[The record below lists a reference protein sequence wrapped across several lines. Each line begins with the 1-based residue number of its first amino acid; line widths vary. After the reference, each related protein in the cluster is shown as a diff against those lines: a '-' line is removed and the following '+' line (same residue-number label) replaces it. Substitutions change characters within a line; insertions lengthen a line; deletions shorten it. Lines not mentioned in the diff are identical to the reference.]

1 MSKEALQIAEE
12 RREVKGK
19 GERERYTQLRAS
31 QEMTVVKNLSV
42 NAGDKRDTSSIP
54 RLRRSPGGGHGN
66 PLQYSCVENPM
77 DRGAWQATLHRVAK
91 SWTGLKQLS
100 MHAGLATRKLIA
112 FLEVRRQ

>member
-1 MSKEALQIAEE
+1 MVTKTILKKKKCTKAKWVSKEALQRAEE

-66 PLQYSCVENPM
+66 PL
-77 DRGAWQATLHRVAK
+77 
-91 SWTGLKQLS
+91 
-100 MHAGLATRKLIA
+100 
-112 FLEVRRQ
+112 